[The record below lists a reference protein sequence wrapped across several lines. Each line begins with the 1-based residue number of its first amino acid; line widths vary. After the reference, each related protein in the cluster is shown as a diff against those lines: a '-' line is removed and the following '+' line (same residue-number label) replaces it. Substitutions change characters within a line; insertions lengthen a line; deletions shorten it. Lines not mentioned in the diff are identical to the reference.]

1 MVGTWGEGMVKP
13 SRGDQEMICERA
25 ASGVVSFLS
34 FFSYLVSSSTK
45 VVELVVGE
53 IS

>member
-1 MVGTWGEGMVKP
+1 MRL

-53 IS
+53 SS